1 METNRKYKDSVFT
14 ALFNDPEL
22 LRELYY
28 ALEGVN
34 LPPGIPI
41 HVNTLKN
48 VLYMDFCNDI
58 SLVIVR

>member
-14 ALFNDPEL
+14 TLFNDPDL
-22 LRELYY
+22 LRELYC
-28 ALEGVN
+28 ALEGVSMS
-34 LPPGIPI
+34 PDVPVRI
-41 HVNTLKN
+41 NTLKN